1 MRCISREFVDPY
13 SELENEYKVIF
24 VHVPKNA
31 GNGFAQSV
39 FGMNPKGHNYC
50 WHYKKYDQGK
60 YNQYFK
66 FSLTRNVHSRFYSAY
81 RYLMTG
87 GFGVYDREFRSR
99 YLKDLSF
106 EDFVMKMSY
115 EESYRKS
122 VMSWTHFI
130 PQVDFLLVEGR
141 CELDYVGSVEKIDD
155 AMKDVSERLGI
166 EFSEN
171 KVVNSSGTEQLEEY
185 YTPVL
190 YDLVEEFYKKDV
202 HFINNMKS

>member
-1 MRCISREFVDPY
+1 
-13 SELENEYKVIF
+13 
-24 VHVPKNA
+24 
-31 GNGFAQSV
+31 
-39 FGMNPKGHNYC
+39 
-50 WHYKKYDQGK
+50 
-60 YNQYFK
+60 
-66 FSLTRNVHSRFYSAY
+66 
-81 RYLMTG
+81 
-87 GFGVYDREFRSR
+87 
-99 YLKDLSF
+99 
-106 EDFVMKMSY
+106 
-115 EESYRKS
+115 
-122 VMSWTHFI
+122 MSWTHFI